1 MKDRMQKQVLEE
13 GWGIREQV
21 PQDSRVAVAWFEIC
35 FLVRSRYMLQSMNRG
50 TSARLY
56 TDLQDV
62 LQTGSLA
69 LQTIAIRPIIS
80 TISGGDAT

>member
-1 MKDRMQKQVLEE
+1 
-13 GWGIREQV
+13 
-21 PQDSRVAVAWFEIC
+21 
-35 FLVRSRYMLQSMNRG
+35 MLQSMNRG